1 MTRFK
6 FIFEHFKK
14 YRFIFISS
22 VLASIIYAIL
32 GLLTSLI
39 FSFVIDN
46 LIQGLP
52 VTNPFLSFFSELLG
66 GVDYLSH
73 NIWVVAIVLIIMYA
87 IHALMMFYRYNGQ
100 AIFSEGLSLNIR
112 NDLYDHLQKLPYAYH
127 VRAKTGDLVQ
137 RCTSDVD
144 TIRRFFAGQCLE
156 IVVIIV
162 SAISALYILFSINI
176 NMALIASISLPI
188 IFIYSYIFFCK
199 VRKQFTLSD
208 EAEGVM
214 TTKIQESLSGVRVIK
229 AFHRERYEL
238 DKFLTLSKNYQDVT
252 YKMLSYLG
260 WFWASSYLICL
271 LGILSVI
278 VFGVFSVQNNS
289 LTIGNFTVFVTYQ
302 TTILYQL
309 RQLGRILSD
318 FGRLTV
324 SLDRL
329 IEIKNEK
336 IEDLE
341 DGLYPSLDGSIDFD
355 HVSFHYDDDPDT
367 EILKDIN
374 LHINKGDTVA
384 IIGPTGSGK
393 SSLIQL
399 LDRLYEPT
407 DGSISINGV
416 DISSIAKKHLRKNI
430 GIVLQEP
437 FLFSKTIYENLRV
450 SNANIDFRRIKEATS
465 IACVHDVINEFE
477 KGYDTIVG
485 EKGITLSGGQK
496 QRIAIARTLVNDCEI
511 LVFDDSLSAV
521 DAQTDVNIRKAL
533 KTLEGDVTMLII
545 TQRVLTAK
553 DADYIV
559 VMENGTIT
567 QVGKHE
573 DLIKTD
579 GFYSRINEIQNSIK
593 EETINVN

>member
-278 VFGVFSVQNNS
+278 VFGVFSVQKNS

>member
-52 VTNPFLSFFSELLG
+52 MTNPFLSSFSEFLG

>member
-52 VTNPFLSFFSELLG
+52 VANPFLSSFSELLG

>member
-52 VTNPFLSFFSELLG
+52 VTNPFLSFFGELLG

>member
-14 YRFIFISS
+14 YRYIFISS

-66 GVDYLSH
+66 GIDYLSH

>member
-66 GVDYLSH
+66 GIDYLRH

-87 IHALMMFYRYNGQ
+87 VHAFMMFYRYNGQ
-100 AIFSEGLSLNIR
+100 AVFSEGLSLNIR

-156 IVVIIV
+156 IVVIII
-162 SAISALYILFSINI
+162 SAISALFILFSINV

-208 EAEGVM
+208 EAEGVL

-229 AFHRERYEL
+229 AFHRERFEL
-238 DKFLTLSKNYQDVT
+238 DNFLKLSKNYQDVT

-278 VFGVFSVQNNS
+278 VFGVFAVQNNT

-302 TTILYQL
+302 STILYQL

-341 DGLYPSLDGSIDFD
+341 DGLYPSLDGAIDFN

-374 LHINKGDTVA
+374 LHIDKGDTVA

-407 DGSISINGV
+407 DGSIAINGV
-416 DISSIAKKHLRKNI
+416 DISNIAKKHLRKNI

-450 SNANIDFRRIKEATS
+450 SNADIDFRRIKEATS

-521 DAQTDVNIRKAL
+521 DAQTDVNIRQAL

-559 VMENGTIT
+559 VMENGRIT